1 MSHPTIMLVDDDPSL
16 LIGLTGML
24 QIRLPDTRVTSF
36 ESPRTAL
43 AHLETAKFDAIVTDL
58 RMKELDGLM
67 LLRQAHAMRPH
78 VPVVMMSGHAE
89 RAIITDAITMGAF
102 DFLKKPFDREEFV
115 MVVKYALV
123 AHRLSR
129 DVKAR
134 QLHLRRMTERVA
146 ALDAL
151 IQASQEKP
159 ITVPSIQARIQV
171 SRQLTQSSIVL
182 LKRSLETIQQQTLL
196 LEARLKE
203 AERPLLAAWQEAHRR
218 ATYRF
223 TDQVFPS

>member
-102 DFLKKPFDREEFV
+102 DFLKKPFDREKFV

-182 LKRSLETIQQQTLL
+182 LKRSLETIQQQTRL
-196 LEARLKE
+196 LEARLRE

>member
-203 AERPLLAAWQEAHRR
+203 AERPLLAAWQAAHRR